1 MSGDPAPGFFARE
14 GAAPPRRPVH
24 PVRLVL
30 AGAVVVLAAVVLVP
44 TRAELLYHLHAPPP
58 VDLGAVAG
66 LPPSASIP
74 GGARVQAHAVLG
86 NHAAEIPLWR
96 RGSLRFGPIVVRQVM
111 GAPLFVEYDPAL
123 HPTWGPFVEV
133 EVDARV
139 LSFDD
144 AALDQARAVLVGQ
157 GMPVA
162 REARVLVVD
171 ERPGQM
177 QRYPMAWTGGLALA
191 ILAVRSLR
199 GGSLRGGS
207 VRQSALPPPATR
219 G

>member
-1 MSGDPAPGFFARE
+1 MSDHQAHGFFERK
-14 GAAPPRRPVH
+14 AAPAARGPIH

-30 AGAVVVLAAVVLVP
+30 AGAVVVVAAVILVP
-44 TRAELLYHLHAPPP
+44 TRDELLYHLHAPPP

-66 LPPSASIP
+66 LPPSATIP
-74 GGARVQAHAVLG
+74 VGARVQAHAVLG

-96 RGSLRFGPIVVRQVM
+96 RGTLRFGPIVVRQVM
-111 GAPLFVEYDPAL
+111 GAALFVEYDPAL

-133 EVDARV
+133 ELDARV
-139 LSFDD
+139 LAFDE
-144 AALDQARAVLVGQ
+144 AALDQARAVLREQ
-157 GMPVA
+157 GLPVS

-177 QRYPMAWTGGLALA
+177 NRYPMAWTGGLAA
-191 ILAVRSLR
+191 VILALRSLWR
-199 GGSLRGGS
+199 RS
-207 VRQSALPPPATR
+207 PPRPTPP

>member
-1 MSGDPAPGFFARE
+1 MSDDAAQGFFARK
-14 GAAPPRRPVH
+14 AASPARGPIH

-30 AGAVVVLAAVVLVP
+30 AGAVVVVAAVILVP
-44 TRAELLYHLHAPPP
+44 TRDELLYHLHAPPP

-74 GGARVQAHAVLG
+74 VGARVQAHAVLG

-96 RGSLRFGPIVVRQVM
+96 RGTLRFGPIVVRQVM

-139 LSFDD
+139 LSFDE
-144 AALDQARAVLVGQ
+144 AALDQARAVLREQ
-157 GMPVA
+157 GLPVA

-177 QRYPMAWTGGLALA
+177 NRYPMAWTGGLAA
-191 ILAVRSLR
+191 VILALRSLR
-199 GGSLRGGS
+199 RRSPTRP
-207 VRQSALPPPATR
+207 APP

>member
-1 MSGDPAPGFFARE
+1 MSDDAAHGFFDEQRALRS
-14 GAAPPRRPVH
+14 VH

-30 AGAVVVLAAVVLVP
+30 AGAVVVLVVAVLWP
-44 TRAELLYHLHAPPP
+44 TKDELLYHLRAPPP

-66 LPPSASIP
+66 LPAGAPIP
-74 GGARVQAHAVLG
+74 VGSRVQAHAVLG
-86 NHAAEIPLWR
+86 THAAEIPLFR

-123 HPTWGPFVEV
+123 HPSWGPFVEV

-144 AALDQARAVLVGQ
+144 AALDDARAVLAEQ
-157 GMPVA
+157 GLAVA
-162 REARVLVVD
+162 RDARVLVVD

-177 QRYPMAWTGGLALA
+177 RRYVMAWTGGLALV
-191 ILAVRSLR
+191 ILALRSLR
-199 GGSLRGGS
+199 LGARWSR
-207 VRQSALPPPATR
+207 RR
-219 G
+219 

>member
-1 MSGDPAPGFFARE
+1 MSDDPAHGFFDDERAAR
-14 GAAPPRRPVH
+14 ARRPARSVH

-30 AGAVVVLAAVVLVP
+30 AGAVVVLVAVVLVP
-44 TRAELLYHLHAPPP
+44 TRDELLYHLRAPPP

-66 LPPSASIP
+66 LPLDATIP
-74 GGARVQAHAVLG
+74 VGARVQAHAVLG
-86 NHAAEIPLWR
+86 NHAAEIPLFR

-139 LSFDD
+139 VSFDD
-144 AALDQARAVLVGQ
+144 AALDDARSVLVEQ
-157 GMPVA
+157 GAAVA
-162 REARVLVVD
+162 RDARVLLVD

-177 QRYPMAWTGGLALA
+177 NRYVMAWTGGLALV
-191 ILAVRSLR
+191 ILALRAVRL
-199 GGSLRGGS
+199 GSLPLRW
-207 VRQSALPPPATR
+207 RR
-219 G
+219 R